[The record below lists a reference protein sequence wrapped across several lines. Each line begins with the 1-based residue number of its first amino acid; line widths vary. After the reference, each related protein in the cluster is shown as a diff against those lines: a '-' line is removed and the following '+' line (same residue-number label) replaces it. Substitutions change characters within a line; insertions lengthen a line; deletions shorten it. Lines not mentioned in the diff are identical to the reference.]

1 MDAANEMQ
9 RAIVG
14 RLKAKLVAG
23 GRVYDRPPQSVTF
36 PYVHVGEVQVIDDE
50 AEGVEAFEVFA
61 TLHTWSQNASFG
73 GKPEAMAIQAAMRA
87 ALHSADLALVGGSLI
102 EIRHRD
108 SRAFI
113 EGDGITVHGVCTY
126 RALVE
131 AH

>member
-1 MDAANEMQ
+1 MDVGNEMQ

-14 RLKAKLVAG
+14 RLKAKRVVD

-36 PYVHVGEVQVIDDE
+36 PYVHVGEVQVID
-50 AEGVEAFEVFA
+50 AAEVFV
-61 TLHTWSQNASFG
+61 TLHSWSRQDSYG
-73 GKPEAMAIQAAMRA
+73 GKPEAMAIQAAVRA

-108 SRAFI
+108 SRAFV
-113 EGDGITVHGVCTY
+113 EGDGVTVHGVCTY

>member
-1 MDAANEMQ
+1 MDVGNEMQ

-14 RLKAKLVAG
+14 RLKAKRVVD

-50 AEGVEAFEVFA
+50 AEGIESAEVFV
-61 TLHTWSQNASFG
+61 TLHSWSRQDSYG
-73 GKPEAMAIQAAMRA
+73 GKPEAMAIQAAVRA

-108 SRAFI
+108 SRAFV
-113 EGDGITVHGVCTY
+113 EGDGVTVHGVCTY